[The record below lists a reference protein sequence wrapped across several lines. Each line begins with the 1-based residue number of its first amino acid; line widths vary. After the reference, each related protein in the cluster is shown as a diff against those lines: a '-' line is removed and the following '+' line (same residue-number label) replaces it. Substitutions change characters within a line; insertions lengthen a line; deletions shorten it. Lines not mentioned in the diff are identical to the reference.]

1 METVLQVWPVFAGFV
16 GFFLATA
23 GLFLG
28 FFRLLRADI
37 RRLEGRM
44 DSEIGS
50 VRNEI
55 REVRDSLKGEI
66 AGVRD
71 SLKGEI
77 AEVRDSL
84 KGEIAEVR
92 DSLKGEIVEMR
103 DTLRGDIAEVRQEVT
118 ALREDVVSLKVEIG
132 FIKGKL
138 DLLER
143 YILRR
148 NDPAA
153 APAE

>member
-77 AEVRDSL
+77 
-84 KGEIAEVR
+84 
-92 DSLKGEIVEMR
+92 VEMR